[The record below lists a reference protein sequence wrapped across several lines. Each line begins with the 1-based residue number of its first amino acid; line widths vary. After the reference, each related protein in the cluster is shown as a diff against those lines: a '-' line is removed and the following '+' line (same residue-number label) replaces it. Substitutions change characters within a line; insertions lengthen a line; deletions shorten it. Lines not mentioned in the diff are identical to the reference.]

1 MEEKL
6 IEIKA
11 PVSGIINKINIK
23 ESDHIAPSDV
33 ILLLEIMKM
42 QNEILSENFGEVIEV
57 NVTEGDLVEAGDVLL
72 KIKETND
79 WFSK

>member
-79 WFSK
+79 